1 MSTTKIEN
9 FFTGKTLQI
18 PGYQREYAWKERNVN
33 DLFGDV
39 EEALEV
45 GGGHYLGTFIL
56 SQKEPG
62 APVQVVDGQ
71 QRLTTLT
78 MVLDA
83 LIDAVDDISIKQHY
97 HSIFI
102 HNPMTGPKFMVLGS
116 NEVFFRDLLAEKLP
130 EPQSDGQVRLLRA
143 YEWIRLRVK
152 ALLTQ
157 GGQDL
162 IKKWLL
168 CISQMDVLEFIE
180 RDEGKAIRMFQS
192 VNDRGVRLAKM
203 DIVKSLLV
211 YYSNRYLGGTL
222 DDSISQQFG
231 KAFRSFSR
239 IKELARADGYKV
251 RLVDRDS
258 FREDDVLRYHYLAF
272 DGVSLGAS
280 IGGDYTATTE
290 TVLETFL
297 KPALQSLR
305 SDAVKLKAFITAY
318 VADLAAFFAGLEQL
332 LDATRSDCT
341 TYKLFVVQDL
351 SATLYPLLI
360 RLQLMGWLPMVG
372 KTSDSRTLLE
382 ILEMVDLRVFKLK
395 GTNPQADVFRITR
408 ALPKLA
414 LDHVILELQDFCRR
428 FMPDALM
435 NSRLVDED
443 LYRNPGI
450 SRMLLEEEE
459 IARPVV
465 NLPPLD
471 VPQMVALNRIGLTVE
486 HILPQEPGTS
496 FNTAAYGFT
505 DADEYQ
511 QHIHRI
517 GNLVLLEA
525 PLNSA
530 CNNQTVENKMTA
542 PNLYISSTLSSVKEL
557 SAQFAGNTQRFQRQS
572 LDARSK
578 LLAGV
583 MATHWPIVLPVPVP
597 VSVPTVAQESESLK

>member
-56 SQKEPG
+56 SQKNPG

-83 LIDAVDDISIKQHY
+83 LIDAVEDSNIKSHY
-97 HSIFI
+97 YSIFI
-102 HNPMTGPKFMVLGS
+102 NHPMTGPKFMVLGE
-116 NEVFFRDLLAEKLP
+116 NEVFFRDLLSMKLP
-130 EPQSDGQVRLLRA
+130 APKSDGQERLLRA
-143 YEWIRLRVK
+143 YQWIRLRVES
-152 ALLTQ
+152 LRQQ

-162 IKKWLL
+162 IKKWLM

-192 VNDRGVRLAKM
+192 VNDRGVPLAKM

-211 YYSNRYLGGTL
+211 YYSNRYLDGEL

-231 KAFRSFSR
+231 KAFRSFSN
-239 IKELARADGYKV
+239 IKRLARENGYKV
-251 RLVDRDS
+251 RVVDRDL
-258 FREDDVLRYHYLAF
+258 FREDDLLRYHYLAF

-280 IGGDYTATTE
+280 LGGDYTATTE

-297 KPALQSLR
+297 KPALIGLR
-305 SDAVKLKAFITAY
+305 SDAVKLNAFITTY
-318 VADLAAFFAGLEQL
+318 VADLASFFDGLEQL
-332 LDATRSDCT
+332 LEATRNDCT

-351 SATLYPLLI
+351 SATLYPLVI
-360 RLQLMGWLPMVG
+360 RLQLMGWLPKAG
-372 KTSDSRTLLE
+372 ETSDSRTLLNL
-382 ILEMVDLRVFKLK
+382 LEMVDLRVFKLK
-395 GTNPQADVFRITR
+395 GTNPQADIFRITR
-408 ALPKLA
+408 MLPKA
-414 LDHVILELQDFCRR
+414 TLDQVMLELHDFSRR
-428 FMPDALM
+428 FMSDALM

-443 LYRNPGI
+443 IYRNPGLT
-450 SRMLLEEEE
+450 RMLLEEEDA
-459 IARPVV
+459 ARPLV
-465 NLPPLD
+465 NLPLLD
-471 VPQMVALNRIGLTVE
+471 IAELVALNQIGLTVE
-486 HILPQEPGTS
+486 HILPQDPDSS
-496 FNTAAYGFT
+496 FNTAAYGFP

-511 QHIHRI
+511 QHKHRI
-517 GNLVLLEA
+517 GNLVLLEG

-530 CNNQTVENKMTA
+530 CNNQTVENKMVSA
-542 PNLYISSTLSSVKEL
+542 NLYMSSKLSAVKAL
-557 SAQFAGNTQRFQRQS
+557 SAQFAGKTQRFQRQS

-578 LLAGV
+578 LLAGIV
-583 MATHWPIVLPVPVP
+583 AKSWPIV
-597 VSVPTVAQESESLK
+597 VSVPKPVKAETQLSAIC